1 MKLTFLL
8 KVALQSIFKN
18 KMRTLLTMLG
28 IIIGV
33 GAFIIMVAYGQG
45 KQQQVRDQVQ
55 SLGVNL
61 LTVFPAAFTSGGV
74 SYGGGTYSRLT
85 LDDIVKL
92 KKDSSTL
99 AGVSPSIRVTAQ
111 TIGGVGNWSTSVFG
125 VSTDFFDI
133 RQWTLSNGNFFT
145 DSDIRSQTR
154 VCVIG
159 NTVASNLFPNM
170 DPVGQRL
177 RIRSEPFKIIGLLA
191 PKGFSGNGQDQ
202 DDVILAPY
210 TTVQYRLNQSRYVQS
225 ILCSSVSPDQ
235 MSASQDEITTI
246 LRASHKISE
255 GAPNDFAVRN
265 QADII
270 NTANQITG
278 SVTVLLAVVA
288 SISLLVGGIGIMN
301 IMLVSVTERTREI
314 GIRMAIGARGND
326 ILLQFLVE
334 AVVLSLAGG
343 GIGILIG
350 YVVAFIIN
358 FGFDQPIV
366 YSLPP
371 VLLASV
377 FSFVV
382 GVFFGF
388 YPARKASTLNPI
400 DALRYE

>member
-1 MKLTFLL
+1 MRLNFLL
-8 KVALQSIFKN
+8 KIALQSILKN

-33 GAFIIMVAYGQG
+33 GAFIIMVAYGMGMQR
-45 KQQQVRDQVQ
+45 QVRDQVQ

-61 LTVFPAAFTSGGV
+61 LTIFPSAFRQGGV

-85 LDDIVKL
+85 LNDVIKI
-92 KKDSSTL
+92 KKEAATL
-99 AGVSPSIRVTAQ
+99 AGVSPSIRVVAQ
-111 TIGGVGNWSTSVFG
+111 TIGGVGNWNTSIYG
-125 VSTDFFDI
+125 VSTDYFDI

-145 DSDIRSQTR
+145 DNDVRAQTR

-177 RIRSEPFKIIGLLA
+177 RIRSEPFKIIGILA

-202 DDVILAPY
+202 DDLILAPY
-210 TTVQYRLNQSRYVQS
+210 TTVQYRLNQSRYIQS
-225 ILCSSVSPDQ
+225 ILCSSTSPD
-235 MSASQDEITTI
+235 MMDASQDEIKTI

-255 GAPNDFAVRN
+255 GADDDFTVRN

-270 NTANQITG
+270 NTANQVTG
-278 SVTVLLAVVA
+278 SVTLLLAVVA

-334 AVVLSLAGG
+334 AVVLSLVGG
-343 GIGILIG
+343 LIGILIG
-350 YVVAFIIN
+350 YSGALFIKLALSW
-358 FGFDQPIV
+358 PIV
-366 YSLPP
+366 YSLAP

-377 FSFVV
+377 FSFIV

>member
-1 MKLTFLL
+1 
-8 KVALQSIFKN
+8 
-18 KMRTLLTMLG
+18 MLG

-45 KQQQVRDQVQ
+45 IQRQVRDQIQ

-61 LTVFPAAFTSGGV
+61 LTIFPSAFRTGGV

-85 LDDIVKL
+85 LDDVTKI
-92 KKDSSTL
+92 KKDATTL
-99 AGVSPSIRVTAQ
+99 EGVSPSIRVVVQA
-111 TIGGVGNWSTSVFG
+111 IGGVGNWNTSIFG
-125 VSTDFFDI
+125 VSTDYFGI
-133 RQWTLSNGNFFT
+133 REWTISNGNFFT
-145 DSDIRSQTR
+145 ESDVRAQTR

-170 DPVGQRL
+170 DPVGQRI
-177 RIRSEPFKIIGLLA
+177 RIRSEPFKIIGFLT

-202 DDVILAPY
+202 DDIILAPY
-210 TTVQYRLNQSRYVQS
+210 TTVQYRLNTSRYIGS
-225 ILCSSVSPDQ
+225 ILCSSSSPDQ
-235 MSASQDEITTI
+235 MEASQDEIRTI
-246 LRASHKISE
+246 LRASHKLSE
-255 GAPNDFAVRN
+255 SADDDFTIRN

-270 NTANQITG
+270 NTSNQVTG
-278 SVTVLLAVVA
+278 SVTILLAVIA
-288 SISLLVGGIGIMN
+288 SISLIVGGIGIMN

-334 AVVLSLAGG
+334 AVVLSLVGG
-343 GIGILIG
+343 LIGILMG
-350 YVVAFIIN
+350 YSGALFIRIALN
-358 FGFDQPIV
+358 WPIV
-366 YSLPP
+366 YSIPP
-371 VLLASV
+371 VLLASI
-377 FSFVV
+377 FSFMV